1 MPLFKLPVENNKHP
15 KFVCKAEEEVWIV
28 LFYEVAPFE
37 DNVSTI
43 LSPIADI
50 SNLSISMQLRNSFK
64 RPMNLSVHSSNA
76 LMMSFVQFLNKE

>member
-1 MPLFKLPVENNKHP
+1 MQYFAAVQATCRKQQTPPTLYGG
-15 KFVCKAEEEVWIV
+15 AEEEVWIV

-50 SNLSISMQLRNSFK
+50 SNLSISMQLRSK
-64 RPMNLSVHSSNA
+64 D
-76 LMMSFVQFLNKE
+76 